1 MADSKNSGL
10 FLFCE
15 TLVIPKK
22 AFLSAQKIGNALQ
35 ANCRVRVTWK
45 NSGDDTEQS
54 TDIDVSNAL
63 HYLKVKHWGISND
76 EEEERERQTAVDVE
90 RHATEILRNIYAQL
104 NQ

>member
-22 AFLSAQKIGNALQ
+22 AFLSAEKTGNAL
-35 ANCRVRVTWK
+35 AGNCCVKVTWR
-45 NSGDDTEQS
+45 NPEDT
-54 TDIDVSNAL
+54 TDQYKVIDVSNVL
-63 HYLKVKHWGISND
+63 SLKSDQKITCS
-76 EEEERERQTAVDVE
+76 DVE
-90 RHATEILRNIYAQL
+90 KYATGILTNIYAQL